1 MAFKIEERF
10 EVQAPVE
17 RIWSYLIDPKRVVEC
32 LPGAQLLEQRDDGSF
47 TGAIKVKV
55 GPLAMS
61 YKGQGKF
68 TEINEETRQ
77 VRMVGDAREV
87 TGSGSTKVSML
98 STVAPLPGGGCE
110 ILVNAD
116 IDLVGKIVQFG
127 RGMIEEVS
135 RQMFKQFST
144 CVKAKLEVPDE
155 PQPTADNTQSAGD
168 AKGSGA
174 NAAPSAAKP
183 AESEPKAV
191 AAAPLA
197 FRALWAIIMRFFK
210 GLFGGG
216 GVPEKR

>member
-17 RIWSYLIDPKRVVEC
+17 RVWQYLIDPKRVVQC
-32 LPGAQLLEQRDDGSF
+32 LPGAELLEQQDERTFS
-47 TGAIKVKV
+47 GAIKVKV
-55 GPLAMS
+55 GPLSMS

-68 TEINEETRQ
+68 TEINEDTHQ

-87 TGSGSTKVSML
+87 SGSGSTKVSML
-98 STVAPLPGGGCE
+98 STVSPLANGGSE
-110 ILVNAD
+110 VLVNAD

-135 RQMFKQFST
+135 RQMFRQFST
-144 CVKAKLEVPDE
+144 CVKKHLEVEEAPAAVE
-155 PQPTADNTQSAGD
+155 Q
-168 AKGSGA
+168 GSGA
-174 NAAPSAAKP
+174 GADQANTRAEPAAQAVP
-183 AESEPKAV
+183 ETQAV

-197 FRALWAIIMRFFK
+197 FRALWAIIVRFFK

-216 GVPEKR
+216 EKKQ